1 MSPKTENIVLA
12 VAALGL
18 AFALYKVFSKPA
30 STKPSATAPTVPA
43 EQGGIDWMNG
53 SPVYTGYAPFNS
65 NTLGGQLEIAERIKQ
80 ELANQAMAGWY

>member
-18 AFALYKVFSKPA
+18 AFALYKVFAKTT

-43 EQGGIDWMNG
+43 EQGGIDWVNG
-53 SPVYTGYAPFNS
+53 APVYTSYAPFNS
-65 NTLGGQLEIAERIKQ
+65 NTLGGQMAIADRIKQ
-80 ELANQAMAGWY
+80 ALAAQAQLGYY